1 MSETV
6 HCDDCGEVIGAY
18 EPMITLME
26 GHAMETSRVA
36 EPRTA
41 SRGAECYH
49 RGCFER
55 RHGDVE
61 IIS

>member
-6 HCDDCGEVIGAY
+6 HCDDCSEVIGAY
-18 EPMITLME
+18 EALVTLVD
-26 GHAMETSRVA
+26 GRARETSRVA
-36 EPRTA
+36 EAHPA
-41 SRGAECYH
+41 SHGAECYH

-61 IIS
+61 ITA